1 MKVTVDRSNET
12 EAALTVELDWAELEK
27 ASDRAYK
34 KLVQK
39 YNVPGFRPGKAPRS
53 ILERM
58 VGKDAIYQ
66 EGLEELMDSAYH
78 EAVHEHALIPVGQ
91 PEVDAPQ
98 IEMGQPYTFVARVP
112 VLAPVVLGDY
122 KAIRV
127 AQEQVEVT
135 DEEIDATL
143 ERMRESAALWLPAD
157 RPAQVDDRVTVDLKL
172 TAGEKVVSNLHDN
185 EFELTTER
193 PGVFAGMDDHIV
205 GMREGE
211 RAEFTTTIPED
222 YANPDLAGKE
232 AQYEVEVKAVKTR
245 ELPELDDEFAKTQGD
260 YETLDGLRETI
271 REEMVQRKEA
281 DARRDLRETVL
292 NELVGDSKI
301 EIHSSLVEEEQDTM
315 IRETTRMLE
324 QSRLNFQ
331 QYLQIMGKS
340 QEEYRD
346 EIEPEATARVKR
358 DLALTAV
365 ADAESIEVSDEEIQN
380 WLDVFTAVGGKPMQ
394 LRTLSHG
401 QLDNVTSRIR
411 RDKALARLVEIA
423 TQDQPDQ
430 EKAVKGA
437 KAAAMAAD
445 AASAAERPKRT
456 RRQRRRRERSAPRKR
471 YQPRAINRRMSEAS
485 RYNTRAALAKQTS
498 ATTRQ
503 S

>member
-1 MKVTVDRSNET
+1 LKVTVDRSNET
-12 EAALTVELDWAELEK
+12 EAALTVELDWAEVEK
-27 ASDRAYK
+27 ASDRAFK

-39 YNVPGFRPGKAPRS
+39 TNVPGFRPGKAPRS

-58 VGKDAIYQ
+58 VGKETIYQ
-66 EGLEELMDSAYH
+66 EGLEELIDSAYH
-78 EAVHEHALIPVGQ
+78 EAVHEHSLIPVGQ
-91 PEVDAPQ
+91 PELDAPQ
-98 IEMGQPYTFVARVP
+98 IEMGQPYTFTARVP

-127 AQEQVEVT
+127 AQAPVEVT

-143 ERMRESAALWLPAD
+143 ERMRENAALWTPAD
-157 RPAQVDDRVTVDLKL
+157 RPAQTDDRVTVDLKL
-172 TAGEKVVSNLHDN
+172 TVGEKVVSNLHDN

-205 GMREGE
+205 GLREGE

-232 AQYEVEVKAVKTR
+232 AQYEVAVKAVKHR
-245 ELPELDDEFAKTQGD
+245 ELPEMDDEFAKTQGD
-260 YETLDGLRETI
+260 YETLGGLRAAI

-292 NELVGDSKI
+292 NELVGDAKV
-301 EIHSSLVEEEQDTM
+301 EVHPSLVEDEKDVM

-331 QYLQIMGKS
+331 QYLQIMNKS
-340 QEEYRD
+340 EEEYRA

-358 DLALTAV
+358 DLALSAV
-365 ADAESIEVSDEEIQN
+365 ADAENIEISDEEIQN

-423 TQDQPDQ
+423 TQDQPGQ
-430 EKAVKGA
+430 ERAEEGA
-437 KAAAMAAD
+437 KSAAIAAD
-445 AASAAERPKRT
+445 ALSAAAAEDDAPAEVTEATETPKAKPKRAKK
-456 RRQRRRRERSAPRKR
+456 EVPAASD
-471 YQPRAINRRMSEAS
+471 QPTDE
-485 RYNTRAALAKQTS
+485 
-498 ATTRQ
+498 
-503 S
+503 

>member
-1 MKVTVDRSNET
+1 MARPSRGVWRLPLKVTVDRSNET
-12 EAALTVELDWAELEK
+12 EAALTVQLDWTELEK
-27 ASDRAYK
+27 ASDRAFK

-39 YNVPGFRPGKAPRS
+39 YSVPGFRPGKAPRS

-58 VGKDAIYQ
+58 VGKETIYQ
-66 EGLEELMDSAYH
+66 EGLEELIDSAYH
-78 EAVHEHALIPVGQ
+78 EAVHEHSLIPVGQ
-91 PEVDAPQ
+91 PELDAPQ
-98 IEMGQPYTFVARVP
+98 IEIGQPYTFTARVP

-127 AQEQVEVT
+127 AQEPVEVT

-143 ERMRESAALWLPAD
+143 ERMRENAALWIPAD

-172 TAGEKVVSNLHDN
+172 TVGEKVVSNLHDN
-185 EFELTTER
+185 EFELATER
-193 PGVFAGMDDHIV
+193 PGVFAGMDEHIV
-205 GMREGE
+205 GLREGE

-232 AQYEVEVKAVKTR
+232 AQYEVAVKAVKHR

-260 YETLDGLRETI
+260 YETLGGLREAI
-271 REEMVQRKEA
+271 RQEMVQRKEA

-292 NELVGDSKI
+292 NELVGDAKV
-301 EIHSSLVEEEQDTM
+301 EVHSSLVEDEKDVM

-331 QYLQIMGKS
+331 QYLQIMNKS
-340 QEEYRD
+340 LEEYRA

-358 DLALTAV
+358 DLALSAV
-365 ADAESIEVSDEEIQN
+365 ADAEGIEVSDEEIQN

-430 EKAVKGA
+430 ENAEESA
-437 KAAAMAAD
+437 KAAAIAAD
-445 AASAAERPKRT
+445 ALSAAGAEDEAPTAEGSEAAATPKARPKRAKK
-456 RRQRRRRERSAPRKR
+456 EVPAASD
-471 YQPRAINRRMSEAS
+471 QPADE
-485 RYNTRAALAKQTS
+485 
-498 ATTRQ
+498 
-503 S
+503 

>member
-1 MKVTVDRSNET
+1 LKVTVDRSNET

-39 YNVPGFRPGKAPRS
+39 TNVPGFRPGKAPRS

-66 EGLEELMDSAYH
+66 EGLEELIDSAYH
-78 EAVHEHALIPVGQ
+78 DAVHEYALIPVGQ
-91 PEVDAPQ
+91 PELDAPQ
-98 IEMGQPYTFVARVP
+98 IEMGQPYTFTARVP

-127 AQEQVEVT
+127 AQEPVEVT

-143 ERMRESAALWLPAD
+143 ERMRENAALWLPVE

-172 TAGEKVVSNLHDN
+172 TVGEKVVSNLHDN

-211 RAEFTTTIPED
+211 RSEFTTTIPED

-232 AQYEVEVKAVKTR
+232 GQYEVEVKAVKTR
-245 ELPELDDEFAKTQGD
+245 ELPEVDDEFAKTQGD
-260 YETLDGLRETI
+260 YETLNGLREAI

-301 EIHSSLVEEEQDTM
+301 EIHQSLVEDEEDTM

-324 QSRLNFQ
+324 QSRLNFE
-331 QYLQIMGKS
+331 QYLQIMNKS
-340 QEEYRD
+340 LKEYRD

-358 DLALTAV
+358 DLALSAV
-365 ADAESIEVSDEEIQN
+365 ADAETIEVSDEEVQN
-380 WLDVFTAVGGKPMQ
+380 WLDVFTTVGGKPMQ
-394 LRTLSHG
+394 SRSLSHG

-411 RDKALARLVEIA
+411 RDKALAQLVEIA

-430 EKAVKGA
+430 EQAAKGA
-437 KAAAMAAD
+437 KAAAIAAD
-445 AASAAERPKRT
+445 AVSAADAEGDAPVEAKEAPKAKPKRAKK
-456 RRQRRRRERSAPRKR
+456 EVPAASD
-471 YQPRAINRRMSEAS
+471 QPADE
-485 RYNTRAALAKQTS
+485 
-498 ATTRQ
+498 
-503 S
+503 